1 MEDKDLRSIQEVR
14 RLVARAYDAAKLFE
28 KLPQARIDEIV
39 DRMAAA
45 ALVESSR
52 LGALAVEETGY
63 GNPEDKRLK
72 NEFVAH
78 NVARYIRPLRTMGV
92 ISEDPLRRVTEIA
105 VPMGVVAAIIPSTN
119 PTSTAIFKC
128 LISLKAG
135 NGVVLSPHPAAAR
148 SILES
153 ARVCHDAAVEAGAPE
168 GIIGCMT
175 APTLEGTTELMK
187 HRRVAVILAT
197 GGAGLVKAA
206 YSSGKPA
213 YGVGPG
219 NVPAYIDRSA
229 HVAKAVRDVVTGKTF
244 DHGTLCSS
252 EQSLIVDRPV
262 EAEVLRQLERL
273 RAYVLS
279 EQEKRQLE
287 AVAILP
293 NRTLNTQV
301 VGKSAQWIAD
311 KAGITVPS
319 GTRVLVVRLDGVGR
333 EHPLSCEKLSPILAF
348 YVADGWRAGCERC
361 KEVLAFGGMGHTLAL
376 HANDPDVV
384 RQFGLEKPAFR
395 ICVNTPATHGSIGLS
410 TALPPSMTL
419 GCGTYGNNI
428 TTDNIT
434 PLHLIQVKRVAWET
448 TEVFPS
454 WLPVE
459 SEAGRRGAAASRA
472 SVPDIVDSYLAA
484 RAMGRGAAAP
494 PAAPPPAAATSVERT
509 ESAPSVTA
517 PPLPPPRPEA
527 RPAPPPKAVD
537 FVCEADVR
545 KAIQAQMKIY
555 VHPRTIITPAARDLA
570 DGHSIFAAV

>member
-1 MEDKDLRSIQEVR
+1 
-14 RLVARAYDAAKLFE
+14 
-28 KLPQARIDEIV
+28 
-39 DRMAAA
+39 
-45 ALVESSR
+45 
-52 LGALAVEETGY
+52 
-63 GNPEDKRLK
+63 
-72 NEFVAH
+72 
-78 NVARYIRPLRTMGV
+78 
-92 ISEDPLRRVTEIA
+92 
-105 VPMGVVAAIIPSTN
+105 
-119 PTSTAIFKC
+119 
-128 LISLKAG
+128 
-135 NGVVLSPHPAAAR
+135 
-148 SILES
+148 
-153 ARVCHDAAVEAGAPE
+153 
-168 GIIGCMT
+168 MT

-428 TTDNIT
+428 TTDIATRNPALAQPAPDPGQT
-434 PLHLIQVKRVAWET
+434 RGLGNDRG
-448 TEVFPS
+448 
-454 WLPVE
+454 LPVVV
-459 SEAGRRGAAASRA
+459 AGRVRGRAARRGGEPGERPRHRRQLPRGARHGPRRRGAASG
-472 SVPDIVDSYLAA
+472 SAA
-484 RAMGRGAAAP
+484 GCGNLRRTNRIRPKRHRAAP
-494 PAAPPPAAATSVERT
+494 SAAATRGQAGA
-509 ESAPSVTA
+509 SAEGGRLRLRGGRAQGDPSA
-517 PPLPPPRPEA
+517 DEDLRPSE
-527 RPAPPPKAVD
+527 D
-537 FVCEADVR
+537 D
-545 KAIQAQMKIY
+545 
-555 VHPRTIITPAARDLA
+555 H
-570 DGHSIFAAV
+570 HSGRA